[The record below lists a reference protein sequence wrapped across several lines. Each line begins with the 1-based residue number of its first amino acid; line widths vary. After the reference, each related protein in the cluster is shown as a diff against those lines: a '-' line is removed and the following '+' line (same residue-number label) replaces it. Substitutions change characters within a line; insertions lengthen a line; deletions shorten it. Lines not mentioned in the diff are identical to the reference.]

1 VILVKSG
8 KKLLDDLI
16 AELKVGLDGVYGTR
30 LKGLYLYGSY
40 ARGEED
46 EESDLDVLVVLEQ
59 FDHYAA
65 EVNRTGEL
73 ASDLSLKY
81 GMTVSLVFIRET
93 EWLHGDTPFL
103 SNVREEAISL

>member
-1 VILVKSG
+1 VKIG
-8 KKLLDDLI
+8 KKLLDDLTT
-16 AELKVGLDGVYGTR
+16 ELKIGLDGVYGSR

-81 GMTVSLVFIRET
+81 GITVSQVFVRET
-93 EWLHGDTPFL
+93 EWLSGDTPFL